1 MNIKIPTL
9 KISKILVTI
18 AVIMIYFQIY
28 WHYWL
33 VKLLGGYV
41 VNTLLPIMLLFF
53 VFITREFGYHDIS
66 GIKKRKIYY
75 LLILLFYYFLFAS
88 VSIFL
93 NEQGLNNI
101 KSYLI
106 YICSPVLI
114 FVSILGVYVY
124 RNNENIKFTLNV
136 LLMRSVIF
144 SIYVT
149 ITYSVDPLSVS
160 KIPILETNRGDV
172 SPDTGATFGIGELSV
187 IRYTIPGISSTTYGA
202 LLVPLIFVGLYFR
215 KNSVGKLKF
224 LYFCAILFL
233 TFCVLMTVSRGPFIS
248 LIAGMIY
255 LTWWKWFKLKEI
267 MFIIL
272 IFVISFFT
280 FAELSFLRLVITFA
294 AAIPIDLSFLDM
306 NVPSLLGDPRFMT
319 VKETLSYIYQNPFLG
334 MGMSHLIDLQNLSY
348 GKEHNNYLSIAA
360 SFGILTLIFYILF
373 VIFLLIVLHERIKKI
388 SRNPLTKDMGIVLG
402 AGLLALIVFLNCAP
416 AEFHFI
422 WIWFGLV
429 AAWLRNC
436 EDEFLLRKPAINK
449 LCNEKI

>member
-1 MNIKIPTL
+1 MNMKIPTV

-41 VNTLLPIMLLFF
+41 VNTLLPIMLLFS
-53 VFITREFGYHDIS
+53 VFIIREFVSHDTS

-101 KSYLI
+101 RSYLI
-106 YICSPVLI
+106 YIYSPVLL
-114 FVSILGVYVY
+114 FVSILGLNVY
-124 RNNENIKFTLNV
+124 RNNENIKFTLNI
-136 LLMRSVIF
+136 LFILSVIF

-160 KIPILETNRGDV
+160 KVPILETNRGDV
-172 SPDTGATFGIGELSV
+172 GADTGATYGIGDLSA
-187 IRYTIPGISSTTYGA
+187 IRYTIPGISSTTYGS

-215 KNSVGKLKF
+215 KSSAGKVRF

-233 TFCVLMTVSRGPFIS
+233 IFCVLMTISRGPFIS

-255 LTWWKWFKLKEI
+255 LTWWKWFKLKDVMFI
-267 MFIIL
+267 TFIFIIL
-272 IFVISFFT
+272 FFT
-280 FAELSFLRLVITFA
+280 FAKLTFLRLVITFA
-294 AAIPIDLSFLDM
+294 AFVPIDVSFLGGSG
-306 NVPSLLGDPRFMT
+306 PFEDPRFMS

-373 VIFLLIVLHERIKKI
+373 VILLFIILHKRIKKI
-388 SRNPLTKDMGIVLG
+388 SRNPLTKNIGIVLG
-402 AGLLALIVFLNCAP
+402 AGLLALIVFLNFAP

-422 WIWFGLV
+422 WIWFSLV

-436 EDEFLLRKPAINK
+436 EDEFLLRKPALHK
-449 LCNEKI
+449 LCSEKI

>member
-33 VKLLGGYV
+33 VKLLGGYI

-66 GIKKRKIYY
+66 GIKKRKTYY

-106 YICSPVLI
+106 YIYSPVLL
-114 FVSILGVYVY
+114 FVSILGLYVY
-124 RNNENIKFTLNV
+124 RKNENIKFTLNI
-136 LLMRSVIF
+136 LLILSVIF

-160 KIPILETNRGDV
+160 EIAVLETNRGEMHA
-172 SPDTGATFGIGELSV
+172 DTGATYGIGDLSA

-215 KNSVGKLKF
+215 KNSAGKLRY
-224 LYFCAILFL
+224 LYLCAILFL
-233 TFCVLMTVSRGPFIS
+233 IFCVLMTISRGPFIS

-255 LTWWKWFKLKEI
+255 LTWWKWFKFKEVMFI
-267 MFIIL
+267 TFIFIIL
-272 IFVISFFT
+272 LLT
-280 FAELSFLRLVITFA
+280 FAKLTFLRLAITFA
-294 AAIPIDLSFLDM
+294 PFIPIDLSFLGGSG
-306 NVPSLLGDPRFMT
+306 PFEDPRFMSI
-319 VKETLSYIYQNPFLG
+319 KETLLYIYQNPFLG

-373 VIFLLIVLHERIKKI
+373 VIFLLIMLHKRIKKI

-402 AGLLALIVFLNCAP
+402 AGLLALIVYLNCAP

-422 WIWFGLV
+422 WIWFGLA

-436 EDEFLLRKPAINK
+436 EDELLLKKPAINK

>member
-33 VKLLGGYV
+33 VKLLGGYI

-66 GIKKRKIYY
+66 GIKKRKTYY

-106 YICSPVLI
+106 YIYSPVLL
-114 FVSILGVYVY
+114 FVSILGLYVY
-124 RNNENIKFTLNV
+124 RKNEDIKFTLNI
-136 LLMRSVIF
+136 LLILSVIF

-149 ITYSVDPLSVS
+149 ITYSVDPLSISEIAV
-160 KIPILETNRGDV
+160 LETNRGEV
-172 SPDTGATFGIGELSV
+172 HADTGATYGIGDLSA

-215 KNSVGKLKF
+215 KNSAGKLRY
-224 LYFCAILFL
+224 LYLCAILFL
-233 TFCVLMTVSRGPFIS
+233 IFCVLMTISRGPFIS

-255 LTWWKWFKLKEI
+255 LTWWKWFKFKEVMFI
-267 MFIIL
+267 TFIFIIL
-272 IFVISFFT
+272 LLT
-280 FAELSFLRLVITFA
+280 FAKLTFLRLAITFA
-294 AAIPIDLSFLDM
+294 PFIPIDLSFLGGSG
-306 NVPSLLGDPRFMT
+306 PFEDPRFMSI
-319 VKETLSYIYQNPFLG
+319 KETLLYIYQNPFLG

-373 VIFLLIVLHERIKKI
+373 VIFLLIMLHKRIKKI

-402 AGLLALIVFLNCAP
+402 AGLLALIVYLNCAP

-422 WIWFGLV
+422 WIWFGLA

-436 EDEFLLRKPAINK
+436 EDELLLRKPAINK

>member
-1 MNIKIPTL
+1 M
-9 KISKILVTI
+9 TI
-18 AVIMIYFQIY
+18 
-28 WHYWL
+28 
-33 VKLLGGYV
+33 
-41 VNTLLPIMLLFF
+41 
-53 VFITREFGYHDIS
+53 
-66 GIKKRKIYY
+66 
-75 LLILLFYYFLFAS
+75 
-88 VSIFL
+88 
-93 NEQGLNNI
+93 
-101 KSYLI
+101 
-106 YICSPVLI
+106 
-114 FVSILGVYVY
+114 
-124 RNNENIKFTLNV
+124 
-136 LLMRSVIF
+136 
-144 SIYVT
+144 
-149 ITYSVDPLSVS
+149 
-160 KIPILETNRGDV
+160 
-172 SPDTGATFGIGELSV
+172 
-187 IRYTIPGISSTTYGA
+187 
-202 LLVPLIFVGLYFR
+202 
-215 KNSVGKLKF
+215 
-224 LYFCAILFL
+224 
-233 TFCVLMTVSRGPFIS
+233 SRGPFIS

-306 NVPSLLGDPRFMT
+306 NVPSLLDDPRFMT

>member
-33 VKLLGGYV
+33 VKLLGGYI

-66 GIKKRKIYY
+66 GIKKRKTYY

-106 YICSPVLI
+106 YIYSPVLL
-114 FVSILGVYVY
+114 FVSILGLYVY
-124 RNNENIKFTLNV
+124 RKNENIKFTLNI
-136 LLMRSVIF
+136 LLILSVIF

-160 KIPILETNRGDV
+160 EIAVLETNRGEMHA
-172 SPDTGATFGIGELSV
+172 DTGATYGIGDLSA

-215 KNSVGKLKF
+215 KNSAGKLRY
-224 LYFCAILFL
+224 LYLCAILFL
-233 TFCVLMTVSRGPFIS
+233 IFCVLMTISRGPFIS

-255 LTWWKWFKLKEI
+255 LTWWKWFKFKEVMFI
-267 MFIIL
+267 TFIFIIL
-272 IFVISFFT
+272 LLT
-280 FAELSFLRLVITFA
+280 FAKLTFLRLAITFA
-294 AAIPIDLSFLDM
+294 PFIPIDLSFLGGSG
-306 NVPSLLGDPRFMT
+306 PFEDPRFMSI
-319 VKETLSYIYQNPFLG
+319 KETLLYIYQNPFLG

-373 VIFLLIVLHERIKKI
+373 VIFLLIVLHKRIKKI

>member
-18 AVIMIYFQIY
+18 AVIIIYFQIY

-33 VKLLGGYV
+33 VKLLGGYI
-41 VNTLLPIMLLFF
+41 VNTLLPIMLLFS
-53 VFITREFGYHDIS
+53 VFIIREFVSHDTG

-101 KSYLI
+101 KSYFI

-124 RNNENIKFTLNV
+124 RKNENIKFTLNI
-136 LLMRSVIF
+136 LLILSVIF

-149 ITYSVDPLSVS
+149 ITYSVDPLSVL
-160 KIPILETNRGDV
+160 KVPILETNRGDV
-172 SPDTGATFGIGELSV
+172 SPETGATYGIGELGV

-215 KNSVGKLKF
+215 KKSMGKVRF

-233 TFCVLMTVSRGPFIS
+233 TFCILMTVSRGPFIS

-255 LTWWKWFKLKEI
+255 LTWWKWFKVKDV
-267 MFIIL
+267 MFITF
-272 IFVISFFT
+272 IFIISFST
-280 FAELSFLRLVITFA
+280 FAGLLFLRLVITF
-294 AAIPIDLSFLDM
+294 
-306 NVPSLLGDPRFMT
+306 
-319 VKETLSYIYQNPFLG
+319 
-334 MGMSHLIDLQNLSY
+334 
-348 GKEHNNYLSIAA
+348 
-360 SFGILTLIFYILF
+360 
-373 VIFLLIVLHERIKKI
+373 
-388 SRNPLTKDMGIVLG
+388 
-402 AGLLALIVFLNCAP
+402 
-416 AEFHFI
+416 
-422 WIWFGLV
+422 
-429 AAWLRNC
+429 
-436 EDEFLLRKPAINK
+436 
-449 LCNEKI
+449 

>member
-33 VKLLGGYV
+33 VKLLGGYI

-66 GIKKRKIYY
+66 GIKKRKTYY

-106 YICSPVLI
+106 YIYSPVLL
-114 FVSILGVYVY
+114 FVSILGLYVY
-124 RNNENIKFTLNV
+124 RKNEDIKFTLNI
-136 LLMRSVIF
+136 LLILSVIF

-160 KIPILETNRGDV
+160 EIAVLETNRGEV
-172 SPDTGATFGIGELSV
+172 HADTGATYGIGDLSA

-215 KNSVGKLKF
+215 KNSAGKLRY
-224 LYFCAILFL
+224 LYLCAILFL
-233 TFCVLMTVSRGPFIS
+233 IFCVLMTISRGPFIS

-255 LTWWKWFKLKEI
+255 LTWWKWFKFKEVMFI
-267 MFIIL
+267 TFIFIIL
-272 IFVISFFT
+272 LLT
-280 FAELSFLRLVITFA
+280 FAKLTFLRLAITFA
-294 AAIPIDLSFLDM
+294 PFIPIDLSFLGGSG
-306 NVPSLLGDPRFMT
+306 PFEDPRFMSI
-319 VKETLSYIYQNPFLG
+319 KETLLYIYQNPFLG

-373 VIFLLIVLHERIKKI
+373 VIFLLIMLHKRIKKI

-402 AGLLALIVFLNCAP
+402 AGLLALIVYLNCAP

-422 WIWFGLV
+422 WIWFGLA

-436 EDEFLLRKPAINK
+436 EDELLLRKPAINK

>member
-33 VKLLGGYV
+33 VKLLGGYI

-66 GIKKRKIYY
+66 GIKKRKTYY

-106 YICSPVLI
+106 YIYSPVLL
-114 FVSILGVYVY
+114 FVSILGLYVY
-124 RNNENIKFTLNV
+124 RKNENIKFTLNI
-136 LLMRSVIF
+136 LLILSVIF

-160 KIPILETNRGDV
+160 EIAVLETNRGEMHA
-172 SPDTGATFGIGELSV
+172 DTGATYGIGDLSA

-215 KNSVGKLKF
+215 KNSAGKLRY
-224 LYFCAILFL
+224 LYLCAILFL
-233 TFCVLMTVSRGPFIS
+233 IFCVLMTISRGPFIS

-255 LTWWKWFKLKEI
+255 LTWWKWFKFKEVMFI
-267 MFIIL
+267 TFIFIIL
-272 IFVISFFT
+272 LLT
-280 FAELSFLRLVITFA
+280 FAKLTFLRLAITFA
-294 AAIPIDLSFLDM
+294 PFIPIDLSFLGGSG
-306 NVPSLLGDPRFMT
+306 PFEDPRFMSI
-319 VKETLSYIYQNPFLG
+319 KETLLYIYQNPFLG

-360 SFGILTLIFYILF
+360 SFGMLTLIFYILF
-373 VIFLLIVLHERIKKI
+373 VIFLLIMLHKRIKKI

-402 AGLLALIVFLNCAP
+402 AGLLALIVYLNCAP

-422 WIWFGLV
+422 WIWFGLA

-436 EDEFLLRKPAINK
+436 EDELLLRKPAINK

>member
-33 VKLLGGYV
+33 VKLLGGYI

-66 GIKKRKIYY
+66 GIKKRKTYY

-106 YICSPVLI
+106 YIYSPVLL
-114 FVSILGVYVY
+114 FVSILGLYVY
-124 RNNENIKFTLNV
+124 RKNENIKFTLNI
-136 LLMRSVIF
+136 LLILSVIF

-160 KIPILETNRGDV
+160 EIAVLETNRGEV
-172 SPDTGATFGIGELSV
+172 HADTGATYGIGDLSA

-215 KNSVGKLKF
+215 KNSAGKLRY
-224 LYFCAILFL
+224 LYLCAILFL
-233 TFCVLMTVSRGPFIS
+233 IFCVLMTISRGPFIS

-255 LTWWKWFKLKEI
+255 LTWWKWFKFKEVMFI
-267 MFIIL
+267 TFIFIIL
-272 IFVISFFT
+272 LLT
-280 FAELSFLRLVITFA
+280 FAKLTFLRLAITFA
-294 AAIPIDLSFLDM
+294 PFIPIDLSFLGGSG
-306 NVPSLLGDPRFMT
+306 PFEDPRFMSI
-319 VKETLSYIYQNPFLG
+319 KETLLYIYQNPFLG

-360 SFGILTLIFYILF
+360 SFGMLTLIFYILF
-373 VIFLLIVLHERIKKI
+373 VIFLLIMLHKRIKKI

-402 AGLLALIVFLNCAP
+402 AGLLALIVYLNCAP

-422 WIWFGLV
+422 WIWFGLA

-436 EDEFLLRKPAINK
+436 EDELLLRKPAINK